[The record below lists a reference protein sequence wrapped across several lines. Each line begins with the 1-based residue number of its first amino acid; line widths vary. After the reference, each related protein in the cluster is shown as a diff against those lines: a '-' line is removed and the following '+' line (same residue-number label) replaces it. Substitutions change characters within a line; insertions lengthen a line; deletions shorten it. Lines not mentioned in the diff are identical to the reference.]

1 MKDKIFKQY
10 IIDDLRKY
18 NEKLNI
24 ATKENNEKEIY
35 LFMGIKIELEQ
46 LLNKYDEL
54 YQKGKNVR

>member
-54 YQKGKNVR
+54 Y

>member
-10 IIDDLRKY
+10 IIDDLQKY

-24 ATKENNEKEIY
+24 ATKENSEKEIY